1 MANVI
6 TPTYGFTLPE
16 VGADTNAWGGHLNG
30 NFTTID
36 NQMLSRTSVAA
47 QTMAGV
53 LNLPANGLNV
63 GSGQLQVTGGNVSI
77 SGSLTATGNIS
88 SVNGTLTGTLAVT
101 GVATLSN
108 NATVGGTFGV
118 TGAATMSS
126 TLGVTGNTTVGGT
139 LGVTGATTFTEI
151 ASCAVSPTT
160 ANHLTNKTY
169 VDGQIT
175 TVSGYTVTGTGGL
188 TGGGALSTNPSM
200 SIATGGVTTAKI
212 ANAAVTPTQM
222 SQPFTN
228 NGSVTASG
236 TSVLVNTIPSWVKR
250 ITVLASG
257 VTFSFPDNLTVQIGP
272 SGGLATSGYAG
283 VSANAIGGSV
293 LNLSIAVGFSA
304 NFSQSAAVY
313 ARFVIENISGNIW
326 TCTGHVGTPSGT
338 NVSIIEGSVSLS
350 GLLTQVALK
359 GSGGN
364 SFSGGTVN
372 VFYE

>member
-6 TPTYGFTLPE
+6 TPTFSFTLPE

-53 LNLPANGLNV
+53 LNLPSNGLNV

-77 SGSLTATGNIS
+77 SGSLTATGNVS
-88 SVNGTLTGTLAVT
+88 SVNGTCTGTLSVT

-108 NATVGGTFGV
+108 NATVGGTLGV

-139 LGVTGATTFTEI
+139 LGVTGATTFTAI
-151 ASCAVSPTT
+151 ASCAVAPTT
-160 ANHLTNKTY
+160 SNHLTNKTY

-188 TGGGALSTNPSM
+188 TGGGALSTSPSL
-200 SIATGGVTTAKI
+200 SIAALGVTTAKI

-222 SQPFTN
+222 SQPFT
-228 NGSVTASG
+228 SMTAVTASG
-236 TSVLVNTIPSWVKR
+236 TSVSFTSIPSWVKR
-250 ITVLASG
+250 IVVVISG
-257 VTFSFPDNLTVQIGP
+257 VSFSVGDTLGVQIGP
-272 SGGLATSGYAG
+272 SGGVETSGYATYSYTLNG
-283 VSANAIGGSV
+283 GGSGSYTTGFFF
-293 LNLSIAVGFSA
+293 NMSTASAVSG
-304 NFSQSAAVY
+304 
-313 ARFVIENISGNIW
+313 RIVIENITGNTW
-326 TCTGHVGTPSGT
+326 VATGQIGGSAPT
-338 NVSIIEGSVSLS
+338 NITLLNSNKSLA
-350 GLLTQVALK
+350 GVLTQLSVRGGVGQTFGG
-359 GSGGN
+359 GSI
-364 SFSGGTVN
+364 T